1 MIVTKQNFIDWTEAL
16 KYGFGQGRISD
27 WSVTVLRKSGASP
40 IYWLHTHW
48 HERGDFP
55 PTVGAPHTA
64 KWWDTGELAMLGFL
78 DGPELNFFTREAGQ
92 ELGLVAQRWAE
103 EVGLDFERR
112 AAADRRQYR
121 IEIQRAIERPLG
133 DMAAEDRRRLEA
145 IRLENAVRRGDNRQ
159 NHSQDFNCDRLLS
172 WVGR

>member
-1 MIVTKQNFIDWTEAL
+1 MIVTKQSFTDWTKAL
-16 KYGFGQGRISD
+16 KYGFSQGRISD
-27 WSVTVLRKSGASP
+27 WSVTVLRKGDAGR
-40 IYWLHTHW
+40 ICYLHTHW

-78 DGPELNFFTREAGQ
+78 DGTELNFFTREAGQ

-103 EVGLDFERR
+103 EVGSDFERR

-121 IEIQRAIERPLG
+121 IEIQRAAERPLA
-133 DMAAEDRRRLEA
+133 DLAAEDRRRLEA
-145 IRLENAVRRGDNRQ
+145 IRLEHAVRRGDARQ
-159 NHSQDFNCDRLLS
+159 DHAGDFNCDRLLS
-172 WVGR
+172 WAGR